1 MKSLLECTI
10 DQLINE
16 NNFKEDDIN
25 ITFKLGDF
33 IHVTNKKYP
42 TELIFKYDI
51 VGEIIKDLMMIEY
64 AGQS

>member
-1 MKSLLECTI
+1 MKNLLECTI

-16 NNFKEDDIN
+16 NNFKETTTS

-51 VGEIIKDLMMIEY
+51 IGEIIKDIMVVKY
-64 AGQS
+64 AR